1 MNTLK
6 AEKRSMDIKAK
17 KLRREGYVVG
27 NVFGK
32 KIEGSIPVKFQ
43 KLELEKFLKKAH
55 KGSQIMLD
63 VEGTQYDAL
72 IKDVAY
78 NPVAG
83 RIDEIDFQAL
93 VSTEKVHSVVEVILE
108 NHDKIAEGVLQESLE
123 EIAYKALPADL
134 VDEVRVDVGG
144 MKIGDI
150 IRVKDLPIYADKK
163 ITIMTDPDA
172 IVAGKVIWHPVDF
185 SLIGYKA
192 VLEYTEFWTSYR
204 NSFIYTISSVVISII
219 VTLTAAY
226 SLSRPKFPGKAAIN
240 MFFVITMF
248 FNGGLIPTFLV
259 MKDIGMYNNPLVM
272 VLMGCVSVWNLMVAR
287 TFIQTNIPEELYEA
301 SALDGASHFQYFIKV
316 VMPLSKTIIAVL
328 AVYYGVAKWNDY
340 FTGLVYL
347 KDRSLY
353 PLQTVLREIL
363 ATLQVDMTG
372 DFMTTMSEDASNL
385 AEATRIANVSKYCI
399 IVLATG
405 PVVVLYA
412 FMQKYFEKGVMIG
425 SLKG

>member
-1 MNTLK
+1 M
-6 AEKRSMDIKAK
+6 
-17 KLRREGYVVG
+17 
-27 NVFGK
+27 
-32 KIEGSIPVKFQ
+32 
-43 KLELEKFLKKAH
+43 FL
-55 KGSQIMLD
+55 IIYPL
-63 VEGTQYDAL
+63 Y
-72 IKDVAY
+72 
-78 NPVAG
+78 
-83 RIDEIDFQAL
+83 L
-93 VSTEKVHSVVEVILE
+93 VCIASV
-108 NHDKIAEGVLQESLE
+108 S
-123 EIAYKALPADL
+123 
-134 VDEVRVDVGG
+134 
-144 MKIGDI
+144 
-150 IRVKDLPIYADKK
+150 
-163 ITIMTDPDA
+163 DPDA

-219 VTLTAAY
+219 RDIDSSVFSFQTEISWKGSNQYVLCY
-226 SLSRPKFPGKAAIN
+226 HN
-240 MFFVITMF
+240 V

-287 TFIQTNIPEELYEA
+287 TFIQTDIPEELYEA

-372 DFMTTMSEDASNL
+372 DFMTTMSDDASNL

-405 PVVVLYA
+405 PVVILYA

>member
-1 MNTLK
+1 M
-6 AEKRSMDIKAK
+6 KRSKIKHS
-17 KLRREGYVVG
+17 RS
-27 NVFGK
+27 NQVFY
-32 KIEGSIPVKFQ
+32 IFNTIFWIIFM
-43 KLELEKFLKKAH
+43 FL
-55 KGSQIMLD
+55 IIYPL
-63 VEGTQYDAL
+63 Y
-72 IKDVAY
+72 
-78 NPVAG
+78 
-83 RIDEIDFQAL
+83 L
-93 VSTEKVHSVVEVILE
+93 VCIASV
-108 NHDKIAEGVLQESLE
+108 S
-123 EIAYKALPADL
+123 
-134 VDEVRVDVGG
+134 
-144 MKIGDI
+144 
-150 IRVKDLPIYADKK
+150 
-163 ITIMTDPDA
+163 DPDA

-204 NSFIYTISSVVISII
+204 NSFIYTISSVVISTI